1 MRALLLLITLTSS
14 AYAQHFLGEPVPQNG
29 AALFAPNIISSTLYE
44 RDFAI
49 SPDGKKIYYSLVLGS
64 NSARLVER
72 SYQNNQWSLPAPL
85 PFSSGSNDIEP
96 ALSPDGKKLF
106 FASNRGG
113 NFDIYVCTLQ
123 PDGAWGPPANVGAPV
138 NTDANEFY
146 PSVTEDGT
154 LYYTARYSNGAI
166 GGEDIWY
173 ATWNGTSY
181 DAPRVLPASV
191 NSEKDEY
198 NAFVDPKGQYILFGS
213 YGRADDAGRGDIYMS
228 RKNGNGVWQNA
239 VRMAQGVNS
248 SELDYCPYV
257 SPDGQYLFFTSE
269 RSLFINR
276 PTNPFQVNEIM
287 KGISTPLGGGNI
299 YWVRFN

>member
-1 MRALLLLITLTSS
+1 MRTTILLLVLASS
-14 AYAQHFLGEPVPQNG
+14 TYAQNFLGEPVPQNG
-29 AALFAPNIISSTLYE
+29 ATLFAPNTISSTLYE
-44 RDFAI
+44 RDFAL
-49 SPDGKKIYYSLVLGS
+49 SPDGKKVYYSLVLGS
-64 NSARLVER
+64 NIARLVER
-72 SYQNNQWSLPAPL
+72 TFENGQWSLPAPL

-113 NFDIYVCTLQ
+113 NFDIYMCTLQ
-123 PDGAWGPPANVGAPV
+123 PDGSWGQPINVGAPV
-138 NTDANEFY
+138 NTVTNEFY

-154 LYYTARYSNGAI
+154 LYFTARYSGGI

-181 DAPRVLPASV
+181 DTPRVLPVGV
-191 NSEKDEY
+191 NSDKDEY

-213 YGRADDAGRGDIYMS
+213 HGRADDAGRGDIYSS
-228 RKNGNGVWQNA
+228 RKNENGEWLNATRLGN
-239 VRMAQGVNS
+239 GVNS

-257 SPDGQYLFFTSE
+257 SPNGQYLFFTSE
-269 RSLFINR
+269 RATPLSR
-276 PTNPFQVNEIM
+276 PTNPFKPNEIL

-299 YWVRFN
+299 FWMRFN